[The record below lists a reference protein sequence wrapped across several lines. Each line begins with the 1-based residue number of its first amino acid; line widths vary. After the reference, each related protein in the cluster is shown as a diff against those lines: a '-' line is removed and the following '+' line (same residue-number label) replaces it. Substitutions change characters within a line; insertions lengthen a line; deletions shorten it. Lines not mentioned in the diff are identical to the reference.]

1 MKNKILDNLPIVFVA
16 LTFIFGLTLSF
27 NHAKADWQGMSQYPW
42 HPMTVPMWCGP
53 IDEVNMVL
61 EREGYVAV
69 EVAFGRGGAN
79 PEGELAYAVTTY
91 ASNDTPGHIVRT
103 IETPEQV
110 DKCIMN
116 MLFDYKALEIKPS
129 TNL

>member
-1 MKNKILDNLPIVFVA
+1 MKNKILDNLPIIFVA

-42 HPMTVPMWCGP
+42 VPMNVPMWCGP
-53 IDEVNMVL
+53 IEEVNTVL

-69 EVAFGRGGAN
+69 EVAFGRAN
-79 PEGELAYAVTTY
+79 GVPDGDIAYAVTTY
-91 ASNDTPGHIVRT
+91 ASEDTPGNILRT
-103 IETPEQV
+103 IETPDQV
-110 DKCIMN
+110 DKCILN
-116 MLFDYKALEIKPS
+116 MLFDYKALEFKPS